1 MKQSIQPTSSNKTNH
16 YLIKII
22 GIILIILGIILPFIS
37 FSFHLKLSATLL
49 LIGFV
54 IILILNEKE
63 TDRIINQAQINNM
76 QLLIII
82 ILVPL
87 FILLITLQ
95 VDFEIFII
103 LTIISILA
111 LKEFLNSFLSQHLQ
125 KRMTILF
132 FILLIPV
139 MVILVQRIINILN
152 MYPS

>member
-1 MKQSIQPTSSNKTNH
+1 LKQSIQPTSSNKTNH